1 MKKYDFKNG
10 DYVVYP
16 TQGVGKLLRSEEI
29 EISGEKVK
37 MLVIEFEK
45 NNLSIRV
52 PLDRVEISGLRPITS
67 HKKIMDAIKSAK
79 EKAAA
84 RRMLWS
90 RRAAIYEENIN
101 SGDPMKVAEVIRDLQ
116 RRSATDVPTFSGHQL
131 YLKAL
136 DRMAQEYAAIN
147 GIELDMATDKIE
159 EILEIPRDFGLPM
172 EEPAEDE
179 SGSVEPE
186 TQSRDN

>member
-1 MKKYDFKNG
+1 MSTKKFDFKSG

-16 TQGVGKLLRSEEI
+16 TQGVGKLLRTEEI
-29 EISGEKVK
+29 EVTGVKIK

-45 NNLSIRV
+45 NNMTIRV
-52 PLDRVEISGLRPITS
+52 PVDRVEISGLRPITS
-67 HKKIMDAIKSAK
+67 QKKIMDAIKSAK

-116 RRSATDVPTFSGHQL
+116 RRSTADVPTFSGHQL
-131 YLKAL
+131 YLRAL

-147 GIELDMATDKIE
+147 GIELDAATDKIE
-159 EILEIPRDFGLPM
+159 EILEIPRDFGP
-172 EEPAEDE
+172 PP
-179 SGSVEPE
+179 EPE
-186 TQSRDN
+186 AEENDSTEPEAQA